1 MSLDSILSAVRGF
14 YSRKDPGHDFS
25 HAVRVR
31 DTAMYIAAREGGN
44 LEVIELA
51 ALLHDI
57 GRESP
62 LEKTHASSSASL
74 AVTILEKYGYPEGVV
89 SAVRHCIA
97 VHSLEMGEPES
108 IEARIVFDAD
118 KLDFTGAIGLAR
130 LFVVC
135 GAETRP
141 IYSGQNQSGTSG
153 EEIFMHKIRHFPAKL
168 YTRTAR
174 ELLADNDK
182 FALEFWQRLRRQVNI
197 SGNTET

>member
-1 MSLDSILSAVRGF
+1 MSIENIQAAVRGF

-25 HAVRVR
+25 HALRVR
-31 DTAMYIAAREGGN
+31 DTALYIAAREGGN
-44 LEVIELA
+44 REIIELA
-51 ALLHDI
+51 ALMHDI

-74 AVTILEKYGYPEGVV
+74 AVTILEKYGYSETVI

-97 VHSLEMGEPES
+97 VHSLETGEPES
-108 IEARIVFDAD
+108 IEAKIVFDAD

-130 LFVVC
+130 LFMVC

-141 IYSGQNQSGTSG
+141 VYSGQGQAGMSA
-153 EEIFMHKIRHFPAKL
+153 EEIFTNKIRHFPAKL

-182 FALEFWQRLRRQVNI
+182 FALEFWRRLRRQVNL
-197 SGNTET
+197 SDLTNT